1 MAEEVR
7 SMELGDVVQL
17 VTFNLGGEEFGIDIL
32 GVQEINRLTDIT
44 KIPNAPS
51 YVEGAINL
59 RGSTIPIIDLR
70 KKLGFDAEATGESA
84 RIVVVEL
91 KKAVLGFIVDSVSS
105 VLRIPTSTIEPPP
118 SVISNMESQYMKGVG
133 KLDDRLIILLDLERV
148 FGEDSLQGDF
158 SLSDCG

>member
-1 MAEEVR
+1 MTQ
-7 SMELGDVVQL
+7 SDLVQF
-17 VTFNLGGEEFGIDIL
+17 VTFNLGSEEFGVDIL
-32 GVQEINRLTDIT
+32 SVQEINRMTDIT

-51 YVEGAINL
+51 FVEGAINL

-70 KKLGFDAEATGESA
+70 KKLGFEAAVTGEAA

-118 SVISNMESQYMKGVG
+118 SVISSMESQYMKGVG
-133 KLDDRLIILLDLERV
+133 KLDDRLIILLDLERL
-148 FGEDSLQGDF
+148 FEGSLYGDLGAADF
-158 SLSDCG
+158 S